1 MIVVASKFLSS
12 QSEAL
17 CSCHSILVYLVIYIF
32 ICTIPLLQV
41 LRFNMLTTKLLNDL
55 KLNNS
60 GFIFKKYRVQVESK
74 AAKAT
79 LNGKFRGKLED

>member
-1 MIVVASKFLSS
+1 
-12 QSEAL
+12 
-17 CSCHSILVYLVIYIF
+17 
-32 ICTIPLLQV
+32 
-41 LRFNMLTTKLLNDL
+41 MLTTELLNDL